1 MIFEVQQTIRSMDN
15 YPDFQIPL
23 HSPTFSPIPLLWRR
37 DIPTPLQRP
46 EFPYCRGIPLRV
58 VTLLL
63 AQAPS
68 LACLSNKQREFP
80 RHFHDRRSHDIIIKF
95 LLVHTGLSRDY
106 YCVQRP
112 TQSIYMTFYA

>member
-1 MIFEVQQTIRSMDN
+1 MDN

-68 LACLSNKQREFP
+68 LACLTNNENFP
-80 RHFHDRRSHDIIIKF
+80 AILLNSYWSTRVYHVTIIVCNVRHKAFI
-95 LLVHTGLSRDY
+95 
-106 YCVQRP
+106 
-112 TQSIYMTFYA
+112 